1 MSESSAKKIKIIS
14 WNVNGIRAI
23 HKKGKWAEI
32 LAEEPDILCLQE
44 TKANPDQLGEDILHP
59 PGYESFFDFP
69 KVKKGYSGVAIYVK
83 TGKNGGAKIAANAA
97 AKKLTPQ
104 KVEYLM
110 GVPTLDDEGRLVAV
124 YFEDF
129 VLINVY
135 FPNSGGGPERLK
147 YKLDFYKEFLKF
159 IQKTR
164 KTQPNIVFCGDI
176 NTAHNEIDLARPK
189 ENSENTGFLPIERAW
204 LDEVVGAGY
213 VDTFRHFFPTTAN
226 AYTYWDMKTF
236 ARERNVG
243 WRIDYFFV
251 SKEFLPHI
259 KSTKI
264 HEDFFGSDHC
274 PISIEVDLGA

>member
-1 MSESSAKKIKIIS
+1 MIRIIS

-32 LAEEPDILCLQE
+32 LAENPDILCLQE

-59 PGYESFFDFP
+59 LGYESFFDFP
-69 KVKKGYSGVAIYVK
+69 KVKRGYSGVAIYVK
-83 TGKNGGAKIAANAA
+83 TGVRGKSGAQNKNAA
-97 AKKLTPQ
+97 AAKIQPQ
-104 KVEYLM
+104 KVEYIM
-110 GVPTLDDEGRLVAV
+110 GVPTLDDEGRLIAI
-124 YFEDF
+124 YFKDF
-129 VLINVY
+129 VLMNVY
-135 FPNSGGGPERLK
+135 FPNGGGGPDRLK

-164 KTQPNIVFCGDI
+164 RTQPNIIFCGDI

-189 ENSENTGFLPIERAW
+189 ENEENTGFLPIERAW
-204 LDEVVGAGY
+204 LDEVVSVGY
-213 VDTFRHFFPTTAN
+213 VDIFRHFFPTATG

-251 SKEFLPHI
+251 SKEFLPQI

-264 HEDFFGSDHC
+264 HDDFFGSDHC
-274 PISIEVDLGA
+274 PISIDVDLGARL